1 MPTRGIKKRVKRRRG
16 GTRKRFGGDMLKCMN
31 KCRADAKALL
41 SKAKVAVKEAKSM
54 DKNLRSQSAP
64 AALSA
69 LERYKRN
76 AKKSQPIV
84 KRGMVD
90 MQKMIKKGKEDNDGI
105 TALATGFGK
114 KGGRSKR
121 RRSKKRR
128 GSKRRRSRKRR
139 GSRSK
144 RRRR

>member
-1 MPTRGIKKRVKRRRG
+1 
-16 GTRKRFGGDMLKCMN
+16 MN

-128 GSKRRRSRKRR
+128 GSRKRSKKRRGSKRRRSRKRR